1 VPRGRYLVDGEVEE
15 FACAAGPGGAGWRYT
30 GVRRGS
36 GRSVDLTLDGRGRPY
51 RVEVAS
57 PDWVLRGGAA
67 GTSLLWVRR
76 PAAGD
81 PPGPPGT
88 GGSAG
93 AGGPSEAGGSAGSER
108 SAVAHGFLAGSPAFW
123 VALSRLVR
131 LPVGQA
137 RRLRL
142 VEVSWPA
149 LATRLLDVEW
159 RHVEEVGH
167 PAGAA
172 TLTVSRYDATPLD
185 TGRPWTVHLAG
196 DVVVA
201 GDGVELL
208 ELE

>member
-1 VPRGRYLVDGEVEE
+1 MPRGRYLVGGEVEE
-15 FACAAGPGGAGWRYT
+15 FACAAGPAGSGWRYT

-81 PPGPPGT
+81 PPGPA
-88 GGSAG
+88 GSAG
-93 AGGPSEAGGSAGSER
+93 FPAPGAAPAGSER

-149 LATRLLDVEW
+149 LGTRLLDLEW

-167 PAGAA
+167 PAGTA
-172 TLTVSRYDATPLD
+172 TLSVSRYDATPLD
-185 TGRPWTVHLAG
+185 TGQPWTVHLAG

>member
-15 FACAAGPGGAGWRYT
+15 FACAAGAAGWRYT
-30 GVRRGS
+30 GVRRES

-76 PAAGD
+76 PAG
-81 PPGPPGT
+81 
-88 GGSAG
+88 
-93 AGGPSEAGGSAGSER
+93 GGPTGSGGPAALGGPADLGDSALSER

-149 LATRLLDVEW
+149 LATRLLDLEW

-185 TGRPWTVHLAG
+185 TGQPWTVHLAG

-208 ELE
+208 ELD

>member
-1 VPRGRYLVDGEVEE
+1 
-15 FACAAGPGGAGWRYT
+15 
-30 GVRRGS
+30 
-36 GRSVDLTLDGRGRPY
+36 
-51 RVEVAS
+51 
-57 PDWVLRGGAA
+57 
-67 GTSLLWVRR
+67 
-76 PAAGD
+76 
-81 PPGPPGT
+81 
-88 GGSAG
+88 
-93 AGGPSEAGGSAGSER
+93 
-108 SAVAHGFLAGSPAFW
+108 
-123 VALSRLVR
+123 VALSRLGR

-149 LATRLLDVEW
+149 LATRLLDLEW

-185 TGRPWTVHLAG
+185 TGQPWTVHLAG

>member
-15 FACAAGPGGAGWRYT
+15 FACAAGAAGWRYT
-30 GVRRGS
+30 GVRRES

-76 PAAGD
+76 PAAGGPTNSSD
-81 PPGPPGT
+81 PTGPPDPTGPAVPAPGPVGF
-88 GGSAG
+88 
-93 AGGPSEAGGSAGSER
+93 ER

-131 LPVGQA
+131 LPVGQG

-149 LATRLLDVEW
+149 LATRLLDLEW

-185 TGRPWTVHLAG
+185 TGQVRTVHLAG
-196 DVVVA
+196 EVVVA
-201 GDGVELL
+201 ADGVELL